1 MKRRNF
7 IKNILGAGTLGM
19 LGFPAK
25 NIHASAPSF
34 NDYKALVCILL
45 DGEMTPGIHL
55 FQKLLPGIAAMVNFK
70 RGGVTWQLVIQVF
83 ICHQH

>member
-45 DGEMTPGIHL
+45 DGGNDAWNTFIPKASSGNSGYGK
-55 FQKLLPGIAAMVNFK
+55 FQEGRGDMAISNSSIYLP
-70 RGGVTWQLVIQVF
+70 
-83 ICHQH
+83 